1 MITRGIVIEVGSNE
15 NVGKLRV
22 RVPIYHG
29 MSPND
34 HESKVEQKRK
44 GSVKTYNGLSD
55 DEIQTWS
62 SILYIPGI
70 IPNYHVG
77 DIVIIT
83 FENLDIDMPLVLGLL
98 YSAVYNEV
106 HNFLDGS
113 DTQYIDHLPSMVVG
127 DIAVNGSAKLSDNTQ
142 IGSLSASNL
151 IYAMNPLME

>member
-1 MITRGIVIEVGSNE
+1 MITRGIVIEVGTNE

-34 HESKVEQKRK
+34 HESKVGQKRK
-44 GSVKTYNGLSD
+44 GSVKTQNGLSD

-62 SILYIPGI
+62 SILYVPGI

-77 DIVIIT
+77 DIVIVT
-83 FENLDIDMPLVLGLL
+83 FENLDVGMPLVLGLL

-113 DTQYIDHLPSMVVG
+113 DNQYMDHLPSMVVG
-127 DIAVNGSAKLSDNTQ
+127 DIAVNGSAKLTDNTQ
-142 IGSLSASNL
+142 IGSLSAPDL
-151 IYAMNPLME
+151 IYAISPLME